1 MSPSL
6 SLSLC
11 VVVALLLSR
20 CVEIQSH
27 RDTTWPEAEAAG
39 GRQGGASGRQG
50 GAGGRQGG
58 ASGRQGGA
66 TAATQQSQINT
77 LGAEMVVR

>member
-11 VVVALLLSR
+11 IVVALLLRR

-27 RDTTWPEAEAAG
+27 RDSTWPVAEA
-39 GRQGGASGRQG
+39 
-50 GAGGRQGG
+50 

-77 LGAEMVVR
+77 LGAEMVVRYYMNHCSRYYRNLT